1 MIDVYPASA
10 LAFPA
15 TTMCLRG
22 QPAISSDHIESAD
35 FWQLRFLQM
44 SVSTIPINPIP
55 LILKHPP

>member
-22 QPAISSDHIESAD
+22 QPAISSHRSH
-35 FWQLRFLQM
+35 R
-44 SVSTIPINPIP
+44 VS
-55 LILKHPP
+55 